1 MISHLSLGYQS
12 DQALNSGN
20 YNSNTAADKSSVE
33 PLTGEVLSKD
43 IVEKALQSAPG
54 YLKGFATAPDF
65 NAKMNLAFG
74 NNWNAEVASELVQ
87 EFTGGNFSNLPGIEI
102 LPSATLNG
110 ANGAFASVTNTI
122 YLSQEFIAQNAGNPG
137 AITSVLLEE
146 IGHYIDSK
154 INVLDAAG
162 DEGEIFAATIQGKQL
177 SEGELLALKAEDDTA
192 TITLDGK
199 AIGIEM
205 DNTLG
210 SARNI
215 GTLSGTQTFSDFVGT
230 ADTNDFYRFTLN
242 SNSNFSL
249 TLNGLSGNAD
259 VQLIQDVNNNGIIN
273 GNDVLQRSQNVGT
286 TPDAISRTLNAG
298 TYFALVYPISGVNT
312 NYNLSLTANPVV
324 SPPTVTISAT
334 DASAAETLTSQTPN
348 PGQFTITRTGSTTT
362 ALTVNYSVGG
372 TATNGSDYS
381 SLTGS
386 VVIPV
391 GATSVTLPINVI
403 DDTQVEGNE
412 SLTK

>member
-1 MISHLSLGYQS
+1 
-12 DQALNSGN
+12 
-20 YNSNTAADKSSVE
+20 
-33 PLTGEVLSKD
+33 
-43 IVEKALQSAPG
+43 
-54 YLKGFATAPDF
+54 
-65 NAKMNLAFG
+65 
-74 NNWNAEVASELVQ
+74 
-87 EFTGGNFSNLPGIEI
+87 
-102 LPSATLNG
+102 
-110 ANGAFASVTNTI
+110 
-122 YLSQEFIAQNAGNPG
+122 
-137 AITSVLLEE
+137 
-146 IGHYIDSK
+146 
-154 INVLDAAG
+154 
-162 DEGEIFAATIQGKQL
+162 
-177 SEGELLALKAEDDTA
+177 
-192 TITLDGK
+192 
-199 AIGIEM
+199 
-205 DNTLG
+205 
-210 SARNI
+210 
-215 GTLSGTQTFSDFVGT
+215 
-230 ADTNDFYRFTLN
+230 
-242 SNSNFSL
+242 
-249 TLNGLSGNAD
+249 LSGNAD